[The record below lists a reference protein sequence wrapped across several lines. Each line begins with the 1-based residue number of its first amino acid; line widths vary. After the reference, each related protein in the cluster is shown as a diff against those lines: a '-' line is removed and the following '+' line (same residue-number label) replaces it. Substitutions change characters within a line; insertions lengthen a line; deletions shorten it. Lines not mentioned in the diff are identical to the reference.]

1 MSQVLAEWKAKCE
14 ESQAELEAALKES
27 RSLSTE
33 LFKLKNAYEEALD
46 QLETVKRENKNL
58 ERKQGKWSETVG
70 NPSSH
75 PSWPVW
81 GVGGWAKLSHRLLQH
96 GSTDAPVEN
105 VHCQKAVVSSL
116 SIQCL
121 ISGKQRSLEL

>member
-1 MSQVLAEWKAKCE
+1 MLAEWKTKCE

-58 ERKQGKWSETVG
+58 ERKLFPTVEDRG
-70 NPSSH
+70 N
-75 PSWPVW
+75 
-81 GVGGWAKLSHRLLQH
+81 LF
-96 GSTDAPVEN
+96 STPAM
-105 VHCQKAVVSSL
+105 VSV
-116 SIQCL
+116 
-121 ISGKQRSLEL
+121 

>member
-1 MSQVLAEWKAKCE
+1 MLAEWKTKCE

-70 NPSSH
+70 TPSSH
-75 PSWPVW
+75 PSRPVC
-81 GVGGWAKLSHRLLQH
+81 VGRGWEKLSHRLLH
-96 GSTDAPVEN
+96 MGLWM
-105 VHCQKAVVSSL
+105 HL
-116 SIQCL
+116 
-121 ISGKQRSLEL
+121 

>member
-1 MSQVLAEWKAKCE
+1 MGWGLCSLSNLDQAAVVSPHSERGHLRGDIVLDAWRSAHSQSLSAMPPQVLAEWKTKCE

-58 ERKQGKWSETVG
+58 ERKPFQTV
-70 NPSSH
+70 
-75 PSWPVW
+75 
-81 GVGGWAKLSHRLLQH
+81 
-96 GSTDAPVEN
+96 
-105 VHCQKAVVSSL
+105 
-116 SIQCL
+116 
-121 ISGKQRSLEL
+121 

>member
-1 MSQVLAEWKAKCE
+1 MLQVLAEWKTKCE

-58 ERKQGKWSETVG
+58 ERKRFQSGVPRLFCVHAGSARRADAGMMWLCVSTHARATGALQPTATLGVSPCTIPYLQET
-70 NPSSH
+70 
-75 PSWPVW
+75 
-81 GVGGWAKLSHRLLQH
+81 GVLRITRG
-96 GSTDAPVEN
+96 
-105 VHCQKAVVSSL
+105 
-116 SIQCL
+116 
-121 ISGKQRSLEL
+121 